1 MGHAVVTRSALSFLG
16 HNDVCRIRLTIRRGR
31 AVVAEGPVA
40 FLDGRVYTLLQG
52 DFKEMLAIRRV
63 PHISVEH

>member
-1 MGHAVVTRSALSFLG
+1 M
-16 HNDVCRIRLTIRRGR
+16 IRRGR

-40 FLDGRVYTLLQG
+40 FFDGRVYTLLQG